1 MQTKPTI
8 QPARSPGAECI
19 PEAASF
25 AGRPDPATT
34 ALATLLLWGNA
45 VTAAQRMPSRAR
57 PSACGGRV
65 NRAGVR
71 RGHTGAAGARAER
84 R

>member
-1 MQTKPTI
+1 MQTKATI
-8 QPARSPGAECI
+8 QPAGSPVAECI
-19 PEAASF
+19 TEAASV

-45 VTAAQRMPSRAR
+45 VTAAQRMPAPAR
-57 PSACGGRV
+57 PSACEGRV
-65 NRAGVR
+65 NRGGLR
-71 RGHTGAAGARAER
+71 RGARSER